1 MTADIPTLS
10 GALSVAAGVCVFF
23 VAAGLI
29 AVVLYAVSRRSP
41 TRDDW
46 ADQPAQYE
54 RSAYVPDYD
63 WAAAEDQMR
72 APYDWKETGL

>member
-1 MTADIPTLS
+1 MSTIPTLS
-10 GALSVAAGVCVFF
+10 TALSIAAGTCVFF

-41 TRDDW
+41 VRDDW

-54 RSAYVPDYD
+54 QSAYVTDYD

-72 APYDWKETGL
+72 PPYDWKETGL